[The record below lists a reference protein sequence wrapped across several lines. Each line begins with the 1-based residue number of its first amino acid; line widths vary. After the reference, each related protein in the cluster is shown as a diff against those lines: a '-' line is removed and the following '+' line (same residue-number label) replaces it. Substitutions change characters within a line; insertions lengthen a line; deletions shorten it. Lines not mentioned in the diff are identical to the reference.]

1 MKINSYKITED
12 AHIIEVSSEDF
23 IEPWQQGK
31 GLYFADV
38 LECSADALKNWL
50 KTLNVSDLAISLC
63 VKQRKKAWLAR
74 LTNGMKRITRTIAHG
89 LILVLLFLM
98 YATIGSAS
106 EDNKQDGDN
115 KQSEK
120 PKNRFGLGV
129 GVVRVRFDT
138 NFKFTDKA
146 SGFRVFVDGEGTLG
160 LPEKETLP
168 FLYGY
173 YRFARRHAIGFSYFE
188 IKRES
193 TLLQVNESTDFHLG
207 DLTITAGANAKVT
220 ISDKSSFSY
229 LSYNYTLFED
239 QRSFLFASFG
249 LYGLDLTY
257 GLDAEGEITLQ
268 GVPVFDERY
277 SQEASVFAPLPL
289 LGIDAWYFFTP
300 KWALGTKISL
310 VAGSYQDISA
320 LVLDTTVRAKY
331 QFTKNIGM
339 SLGITYFNAEVT
351 IDEPDL
357 KTEVDYGYD
366 GIALGVDLRF

>member
-1 MKINSYKITED
+1 MIRS
-12 AHIIEVSSEDF
+12 
-23 IEPWQQGK
+23 
-31 GLYFADV
+31 
-38 LECSADALKNWL
+38 
-50 KTLNVSDLAISLC
+50 
-63 VKQRKKAWLAR
+63 
-74 LTNGMKRITRTIAHG
+74 TIAHG
-89 LILVLLFLM
+89 LILALLFFI

-106 EDNKQDGDN
+106 EDIKQDEEN
-115 KQSEK
+115 KQSERL
-120 PKNRFGLGV
+120 KNRFGLGV

-146 SGFRVFVDGEGTLG
+146 SGFSVFVDGEGTLG
-160 LPEKETLP
+160 LPENETLP

-220 ISDKSSFSY
+220 LTDKSSFSY

-257 GLDAEGEITLQ
+257 RLDAEGEITLQ

-310 VAGSYQDISA
+310 VAGSYQDVSA

-366 GIALGVDLRF
+366 GIALGLDVRF